1 MNKLYT
7 LIVWHNNTAPAL
19 NEDNLNA
26 MSEALDAID
35 TRVVEIAG
43 DVIEVVPQIQGYLE
57 QAQALEEA
65 LELLSLNPPYIGAN
79 GNWYVFN
86 TETSQYEDSGVDA
99 SITVSIADITMI
111 AVDAD
116 PYVTNTGTNTDPVF
130 HLYLPRSPQ
139 GETGNGIDRIEKT
152 GTSGLVDTYT
162 IYYTNGTTTTY
173 TVTNGQS
180 GSGSGDMNE
189 SDYDPNGTVKA
200 AGGIIAYLVANYQ
213 GKLNFDVTPTEDSNN
228 PVTSGG
234 VFTALGLKINK
245 TDIVNNLA
253 ETTSGKPLDAT
264 QGKALNDSI
273 NNKLKVTSK
282 QVGTSGW
289 ATDTTSQSGTTLYKK
304 SISLSHVYVDSPS
317 VDIGAA
323 SGSVLPT
330 AAQQTAYDLLQYVTV
345 DGTTMYLYGS
355 DIPTDAYY
363 INIEGVD

>member
-43 DVIEVVPQIQGYLE
+43 DVIEVVPQIQDYLA

-65 LELLSLNPPYIGAN
+65 LELLSRNPPYIGAN

-111 AVDAD
+111 AVDAQ

-152 GTSGLVDTYT
+152 STSGLVDTYT

-189 SDYDPNGTVKA
+189 SDYDPTGAVKS

-213 GKLNFDVTPTEDSNN
+213 GKLTFDVTPTQGSSN
-228 PVTSGG
+228 PVTSDGI
-234 VFTALGLKINK
+234 FAALGLKINT
-245 TDIVNNLA
+245 TDIVNNLT
-253 ETTSGKPLDAT
+253 ETTPGKVLDAT
-264 QGKALNDSI
+264 QGKALND
-273 NNKLKVTSK
+273 KHKVTSK
-282 QVGTSGW
+282 QVDTSGW
-289 ATDTTSQSGTTLYKK
+289 AADTTSQSGTTLYKK
-304 SISLSHVYVDSPS
+304 TISLNHVYVDSPS

-330 AAQQTAYDLLQYVTV
+330 VAQQTAYDLLQYVTV

-363 INIEGVD
+363 INVEGVD

>member
-7 LIVWHNNTAPAL
+7 LIIWHNNTAPAL

-65 LELLSLNPPYIGAN
+65 LELLSKNPPYIGAN
-79 GNWYVFN
+79 GNWFVFN

-111 AVDAD
+111 AVDAE

-152 GTSGLVDTYT
+152 STSGLVDTYT
-162 IYYTNGTTTTY
+162 IYYTDGTTTTY

-180 GSGSGDMNE
+180 GSGSGDMLE
-189 SDYDPNGTVKA
+189 AEYDPNGDVKS
-200 AGGIIAYLVANYQ
+200 AGGIIAYLAANYLDKQ
-213 GKLNFDVTPTEDSNN
+213 ATEEKIGAVTTKTLAANATTISFTVPTTGNNLIDFWISDGSNY
-228 PVTSGG
+228 
-234 VFTALGLKINK
+234 TAL
-245 TDIVNNLA
+245 D
-253 ETTSGKPLDAT
+253 
-264 QGKALNDSI
+264 DS
-273 NNKLKVTSK
+273 V
-282 QVGTSGW
+282 
-289 ATDTTSQSGTTLYKK
+289 SGTVTLKFE
-304 SISLSHVYVDSPS
+304 PS
-317 VDIGAA
+317 A
-323 SGSVLPT
+323 SARSVSCRI
-330 AAQQTAYDLLQYVTV
+330 ATV
-345 DGTTMYLYGS
+345 S
-355 DIPTDAYY
+355 
-363 INIEGVD
+363 